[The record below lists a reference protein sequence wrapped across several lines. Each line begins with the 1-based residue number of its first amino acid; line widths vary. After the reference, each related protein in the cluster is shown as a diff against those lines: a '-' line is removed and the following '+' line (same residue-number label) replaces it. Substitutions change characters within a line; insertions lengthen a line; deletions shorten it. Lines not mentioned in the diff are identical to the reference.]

1 MAVLLVAY
9 DVSDDDKRLR
19 LARAL
24 IRLGY
29 SRIQRSVYVH
39 PRAYRG
45 LKRRTLEVAARLIDP
60 RSDRVLVIT
69 MPESV
74 YEGAVTLGAPPLGGE
89 GYATL

>member
-9 DVSDDDKRLR
+9 DISDDARRLK

-24 IRLGY
+24 ISLGY

-45 LKRRTLEVAARLIDP
+45 LKRRTLEVAARLMDP
-60 RSDRVLVIT
+60 RTDRILLLT
-69 MPESV
+69 LPEGV
-74 YEGAVTLGAPPLGGE
+74 YSQAITLGAPPPRGE

>member
-9 DVSDDDKRLR
+9 DISDDERRNK

-24 IRLGY
+24 TRLGY

-45 LKRRTLEVAARLIDP
+45 LARRTIEVAARLMDP
-60 RSDRVLVIT
+60 ATDRVLILT
-69 MPESV
+69 LPEGV
-74 YEGAVTLGAPPLGGE
+74 YRDAIHLGAPAPASGPL
-89 GYATL
+89 TL

>member
-1 MAVLLVAY
+1 LAVLLVAY
-9 DVSDDDKRLR
+9 DVSDDDRRLR

-24 IRLGY
+24 IAMGY

-45 LKRRTLEVAARLIDP
+45 LRRRTAEVAARLIDP
-60 RSDRVLVIT
+60 RTDRVLIVT
-69 MPESV
+69 LPEAS
-74 YEGAVTLGAPPLGGE
+74 YEEAIHLGAPLLGGE